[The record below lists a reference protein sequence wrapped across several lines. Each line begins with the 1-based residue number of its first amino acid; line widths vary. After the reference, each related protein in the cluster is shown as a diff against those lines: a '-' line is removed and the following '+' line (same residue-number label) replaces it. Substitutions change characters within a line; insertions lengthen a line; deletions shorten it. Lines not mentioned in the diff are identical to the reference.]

1 VVDSARDLMIA
12 GLKDAYAMERQAEDM
27 LSGQARRADDY
38 PQVKA
43 KLQQHAEETRQQQK
57 RLERCLDSLGQ
68 SPSVLKDTFQRT
80 IGAAQ
85 SLFNMS
91 AQDEIIKHALADYAF
106 EHFEIASYKGLIALA
121 ELTGE
126 PRVAEVARQN
136 LREEEAMATW
146 LDGQLATIVK
156 THASR
161 TERGEVSR
169 MGVA

>member
-1 VVDSARDLMIA
+1 MIA

-38 PQVKA
+38 PQVKNR
-43 KLQQHAEETRQQQK
+43 LQQHAEETRQQQK
-57 RLERCLDSLGQ
+57 RLEQCLDSLGE
-68 SPSVLKDTFQRT
+68 SPSTLKDTFQRT

-121 ELTGE
+121 ELNGE
-126 PRVAEVARQN
+126 PRVAEVARQ
-136 LREEEAMATW
+136 
-146 LDGQLATIVK
+146 
-156 THASR
+156 
-161 TERGEVSR
+161 
-169 MGVA
+169 